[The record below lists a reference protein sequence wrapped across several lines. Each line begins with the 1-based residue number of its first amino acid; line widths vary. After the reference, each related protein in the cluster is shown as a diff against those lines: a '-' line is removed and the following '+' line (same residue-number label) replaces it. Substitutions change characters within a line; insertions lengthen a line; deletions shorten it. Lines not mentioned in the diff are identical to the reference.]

1 MPRNQSAP
9 DRTLRIVSPN
19 RLVFGVFL
27 WAWAACAPAL
37 AAPPGLTLDDY
48 FKAALD
54 RSEVIA
60 TQSELIHQAEERRQ
74 QAIGA
79 LLPTVSGVASYTWQE
94 PLASDVPT
102 TSTTLLS
109 RQPLAKLTATQPL
122 FRGFR
127 EFAALRQTQAL
138 LDAQHDDRLNARVLL
153 FKDVAQNFY
162 NVLSIEQDLRNYDEE
177 IRQNLDRET
186 ELQTRV
192 RIGRSR
198 VGEILNVQT
207 TIGTLRAQV
216 EQLRGQLRVERET
229 FAFLSGLESA
239 TPLHDTETLPG
250 GLGPI
255 DDYLARSALR
265 PDVQASRQRLTAAQ
279 ENVTSAKGA
288 HLPSVDLNGNYY
300 LDRPGALK
308 DVAWDVQIALT
319 VPLYAGGSLRS
330 KTREAVSRRTQA
342 ELAVSQV
349 SRQAEQEIRSLY
361 QTVVFDRLQL
371 DALEKATE
379 AAKKN
384 YQAQRHDY
392 RLGLVTNL
400 EVLQALTAF
409 QENQRTLDRARHNA
423 KLDFIKLQAATV
435 NRAGLRDTPTP

>member
-1 MPRNQSAP
+1 MLKNQNAP
-9 DRTLRIVSPN
+9 ERILRIASPN
-19 RLVFGVFL
+19 RLAFGVFL
-27 WAWAACAPAL
+27 WVWAACAPVL
-37 AAPPGLTLDDY
+37 AAPGLALDDY

-60 TQSELIHQAEERRQ
+60 TQSELIRQAEERYQ
-74 QAIGA
+74 QAVGA
-79 LLPTVSGVASYTWQE
+79 LLPTVSGTASYTWQE

-122 FRGFR
+122 YRGFR

-138 LDAQHDDRLNARVLL
+138 VDAQHDDRLNARVLL

-162 NVLSIEQDLRNYDEE
+162 NVLSIEQDLRNFDEE
-177 IRQNLDRET
+177 IGQNLDREA
-186 ELQTRV
+186 ELKTRV

-198 VGEILNVQT
+198 DSEILNVQT

-216 EQLRGQLRVERET
+216 EQLRGQLQVEREA
-229 FAFLSGLESA
+229 FAFLSGLESS
-239 TPLHDTETLPG
+239 TPLNDTEAMPG
-250 GLGPI
+250 GLNPL
-255 DDYLARSALR
+255 DDYLARIALR
-265 PDVQASRQRLTAAQ
+265 PDVQAGRKRQTAAQ

-300 LDRPGALK
+300 FDRPGALK

-319 VPLYAGGSLRS
+319 VPLYSGGSLQS
-330 KTREAVSRRTQA
+330 KTREAMSQHTQA
-342 ELAVSQV
+342 ELTVSQIG
-349 SRQAEQEIRSLY
+349 RQAEQEIRSLY

-371 DALEKATE
+371 DALEKSTE
-379 AAKKN
+379 AAKKS
-384 YQAQRHDY
+384 YQAQRRDY

-409 QENQRTLDRARHNA
+409 QVNQRALDRARYNA
-423 KLDFIKLQAATV
+423 KLDFIKLQAATM

>member
-1 MPRNQSAP
+1 MPKNQSAP
-9 DRTLRIVSPN
+9 ERTFRFVSPN
-19 RLVFGVFL
+19 RLALGVFL
-27 WAWAACAPAL
+27 WAWAACAPVL
-37 AAPPGLTLDDY
+37 AAPGLTLDDY

-60 TQSELIHQAEERRQ
+60 TQSELIRQAEERYQ
-74 QAIGA
+74 QAVGA

-127 EFAALRQTQAL
+127 EFATLRQTQAL
-138 LDAQHDDRLNARVLL
+138 TDAQHEDYLNARVLL
-153 FKDVAQNFY
+153 LRDVAQNFY

-177 IRQNLDRET
+177 IKQNLDREA
-186 ELQTRV
+186 ELKARV

-198 VGEILNVQT
+198 ISEILNVQT
-207 TIGTLRAQV
+207 TIGTLRAQI
-216 EQLRGQLRVERET
+216 EQLRGQLRVERER
-229 FAFLSGLESA
+229 FAFLSGLESV
-239 TPLHDTETLPG
+239 TPLNDTEALPA
-250 GLGPI
+250 GLNPI
-255 DDYLARSALR
+255 DDYLSRLTLR
-265 PDVQASRQRLTAAQ
+265 PDVQASRKRLTAAQ

-300 LDRPGALK
+300 FDRPGALK

-319 VPLYAGGSLRS
+319 VPIYSGGSLQS
-330 KTREAVSRRTQA
+330 KTREAMSLRTQA
-342 ELAVSQV
+342 ELTASQV

-379 AAKKN
+379 AAKN
-384 YQAQRHDY
+384 SYEAQRRDY

-423 KLDFIKLQAATV
+423 KLDFIKLQAATGD
-435 NRAGLRDTPTP
+435 RAGLRDTPAP

>member
-1 MPRNQSAP
+1 MTADDSEP
-9 DRTLRIVSPN
+9 DRILRITRTGMLALGFFV
-19 RLVFGVFL
+19 
-27 WAWAACAPAL
+27 WAATVPGPGS
-37 AAPPGLTLDDY
+37 AAQGLTLDNY
-48 FKAALD
+48 FSAALE
-54 RSEVIA
+54 RSEVVA
-60 TQSELIHQAEERRQ
+60 TQSELIHQAEERYQ
-74 QAIGA
+74 QAASA
-79 LLPTVSGVASYTWQE
+79 LLPTVNGVASYTWQE

-122 FRGFR
+122 YRGFR

-138 LDAQHDDRLNARVLL
+138 LDAQHDDRLNAQVLL
-153 FKDVAQNFY
+153 FGDVARNFY

-177 IRQNLDRET
+177 IKQNLDREA
-186 ELQTRV
+186 ELKARV

-198 VGEILNVQT
+198 ISEILTVQT
-207 TIGTLRAQV
+207 TIGTLRAQT

-229 FAFLSGLESA
+229 FAFLSGLESS
-239 TPLHDTETLPG
+239 TPLNDTEAMPG
-250 GLGPI
+250 GLNSI
-255 DDYLARSALR
+255 DDYLARIALR
-265 PDVQASRQRLTAAQ
+265 PDVQASRKRLTAAQ

-288 HLPSVDLNGNYY
+288 HLPSLDLNGNYY
-300 LDRPGALK
+300 FDRPGALK

-319 VPLYAGGSLRS
+319 VPIYAGGSLRS
-330 KTREAVSRRTQA
+330 KTREAVSQRTQA
-342 ELAVSQV
+342 ELATSQI

-361 QTVVFDRLQL
+361 QTVVFDRFQL
-371 DALEKATE
+371 EALEKATE

-409 QENQRTLDRARHNA
+409 QENQRTLDRARYNA

-435 NRAGLRDTPTP
+435 NRAWLRDATAP